1 MTFYYLQSR
10 FSRVSISF
18 FSIISSV
25 MGDENSFD
33 SPKTSFRNLS
43 DFDSDEDPSFDFQ
56 CFYRDEQKIHKAKN
70 LLRRI
75 SCSTAQG

>member
-1 MTFYYLQSR
+1 
-10 FSRVSISF
+10 
-18 FSIISSV
+18 